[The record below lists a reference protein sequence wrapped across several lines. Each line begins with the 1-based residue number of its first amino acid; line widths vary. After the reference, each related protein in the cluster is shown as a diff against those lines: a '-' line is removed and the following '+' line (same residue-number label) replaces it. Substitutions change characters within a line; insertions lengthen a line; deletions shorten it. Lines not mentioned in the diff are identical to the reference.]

1 VRIALVLVLGSM
13 VAGKSGSTMPPESE
27 RQLAREIYQEMIAVK
42 SGYTT
47 GSRPRGRLY

>member
-1 VRIALVLVLGSM
+1 M